1 MEENDGSKRG
11 SYGINESMWDQT
23 LPKHKKTEDGHAVAE
38 L

>member
-1 MEENDGSKRG
+1 MEGNDGSKTG
-11 SYGINESMWDQT
+11 SYGTNENSWDQT